1 MYSKY
6 YFDFRK
12 EVMPMSFLQMS
23 ISGSILICVIV
34 VVRAV
39 AINELPKKTFIILW
53 AVALLR
59 LLFPIS
65 IPSVF
70 SIYSLANYS
79 IHHDTIV
86 ERLPDG
92 TIPILLQSQSEV
104 SYHNARFPVWLIV
117 WGIGAVLC
125 AIFFGVAYV
134 RCLSKFHAALPVYNE
149 FVEQW
154 QKVQP
159 LKRHLSIRQSEYI
172 SAPLTY
178 GIFRP
183 VILLPKNTDWD
194 NEQQL
199 QYILLHEYTHIR
211 HYDLVFKLFA
221 VVALCIHWFNPM
233 VWVLYILL
241 NRDIELACDECVV
254 RNLGGNMKATYALT
268 LITMEEKKSGLTPLC
283 NGFSKNA
290 IEERI
295 TAIMKM
301 RKITI
306 GALMASAGLLIVIV
320 ALFGTSADKVS
331 AINAG
336 DSQEILENS
345 EKESLLAE
353 TGKVHVDA
361 LRMREEPKQDASVVT
376 LLKEG
381 EKVSILSERDGFY
394 EVQIQMGAEAEN
406 EIMMGWV
413 KKEYIA
419 LDNFEYYVF

>member
-1 MYSKY
+1 MG
-6 YFDFRK
+6 
-12 EVMPMSFLQMS
+12 FLQMS
-23 ISGSILICVIV
+23 ISGAVLICVII

-65 IPSVF
+65 VPSAF

-79 IHHDTIV
+79 IYHGTV
-86 ERLPDG
+86 AELLPDSA
-92 TIPILLQSQSEV
+92 PILQQSQPEAIYAAQPV
-104 SYHNARFPVWLIV
+104 PVWGIV
-117 WGIGAVLC
+117 WGMGATLC
-125 AIFFGVAYV
+125 AVFFGVAYV
-134 RCLSKFHAALPVYNE
+134 RCLSKFHAALPVCNE

-154 QKVQP
+154 RRAQP
-159 LKRHLSIRQSEYI
+159 LKRRLSIRQSEYI

-178 GIFRP
+178 GIFQP
-183 VILLPKNTDWD
+183 VILLPKNMDWK

-199 QYILLHEYTHIR
+199 RYILLHEYTHIR

-233 VWVLYILL
+233 VWALYILL

-254 RNLGGNMKATYALT
+254 RDFGGGMKAAYALA
-268 LITMEEKKSGLTPLC
+268 LITMEEKKSGLMPIC
-283 NGFSKNA
+283 NSFSKNA

-301 RKITI
+301 KKLTI
-306 GALMASAGLLIVIV
+306 GALVASAGLLIVTV
-320 ALFGTSADKVS
+320 ALFGTSADRVS
-331 AINAG
+331 ATNAST
-336 DSQEILENS
+336 SQEILENS
-345 EKESLLAE
+345 MENGDLLGE
-353 TGKVHVDA
+353 TGKVNAEA
-361 LRMREEPKQDASVVT
+361 LRMREEPKQDAGVLT

-381 EKVSILSERDGFY
+381 EEVIILSEQDGFY
-394 EVQIQMGAEAEN
+394 KVQLQIKNGTEN
-406 EIMMGWV
+406 EIMTGWV

>member
-1 MYSKY
+1 
-6 YFDFRK
+6 
-12 EVMPMSFLQMS
+12 MSFLQMS
-23 ISGSILICVIV
+23 ISGAILICAIII
-34 VVRAV
+34 VRAV
-39 AINELPKKTFIILW
+39 AINKLPKKTFIILW
-53 AVALLR
+53 AAALLR

-65 IPSVF
+65 LPSVF

-86 ERLPDG
+86 ELLPDRV
-92 TIPILLQSQSEV
+92 IPVLLQSQPEV
-104 SYHNARFPVWLIV
+104 PYATQPVSVWRIV
-117 WGIGAVLC
+117 WGMGAVLC
-125 AIFFGVAYV
+125 AVFFGVAYV
-134 RCLSKFHAALPVYNE
+134 RCLSKFRAALPVYNE

-154 QKVQP
+154 RKVQP
-159 LKRHLSIRQSEYI
+159 LKRHLSIRQSECI

-183 VILLPKNTDWD
+183 VILLPKNTNWE

-199 QYILLHEYTHIR
+199 QYILLHEYTHIC
-211 HYDLVFKLFA
+211 HYDLVFKIFA

-233 VWVLYILL
+233 VWVLYIFL

-254 RNLGGNMKATYALT
+254 RDLGGNMKAAYALA
-268 LITMEEKKSGLTPLC
+268 LITMEEKKSGLIPLC

-301 RKITI
+301 KKLTM
-306 GALMASAGLLIVIV
+306 GALMASAGVLIVTV

-331 AINAG
+331 ATNAG
-336 DSQEILENS
+336 DSQEILESSMEN
-345 EKESLLAE
+345 ENLLEE
-353 TGKVHVDA
+353 TGKVNADA
-361 LRMREEPKQDASVVT
+361 LRMREEPKQDASVLT

-381 EKVSILSERDGFY
+381 EKVIILSEQDGFY
-394 EVQIQMGAEAEN
+394 KVQIQMEN
-406 EIMMGWV
+406 ETENEKVIGWV

>member
-1 MYSKY
+1 
-6 YFDFRK
+6 
-12 EVMPMSFLQMS
+12 MSFLQMS
-23 ISGSILICVIV
+23 ISGAILICAIII
-34 VVRAV
+34 VRAV
-39 AINELPKKTFIILW
+39 AINKLPKKTFIILW
-53 AVALLR
+53 AAALLR

-86 ERLPDG
+86 ELLPDSV
-92 TIPILLQSQSEV
+92 IPVLLQSQPEV
-104 SYHNARFPVWLIV
+104 PYATQPVSVWRIV
-117 WGIGAVLC
+117 WGMGAVLC
-125 AIFFGVAYV
+125 AVFFGVAYV
-134 RCLSKFHAALPVYNE
+134 RCLSKFRAALPVYNE

-154 QKVQP
+154 RKVQP
-159 LKRHLSIRQSEYI
+159 LKRHLSIRQSECI

-183 VILLPKNTDWD
+183 VILLPKNTNWE

-199 QYILLHEYTHIR
+199 QYILLHEYTHIC
-211 HYDLVFKLFA
+211 HYDLVFKIFA

-233 VWVLYILL
+233 VWVLYILF

-254 RNLGGNMKATYALT
+254 RDLGGNMKAAYALA
-268 LITMEEKKSGLTPLC
+268 LITMEEKKSGLIPLC
-283 NGFSKNA
+283 NSFSKNA

-301 RKITI
+301 KKLTM
-306 GALMASAGLLIVIV
+306 GALMASAGVLIVTV
-320 ALFGTSADKVS
+320 TLFGTSADKVS
-331 AINAG
+331 ATNAD
-336 DSQEILENS
+336 DSQEILESSMEN
-345 EKESLLAE
+345 ENLLEE
-353 TGKVHVDA
+353 TGKVNADA
-361 LRMREEPKQDASVVT
+361 LRMREEPKQDASVLT

-381 EKVSILSERDGFY
+381 EKVIILSEQDGFY
-394 EVQIQMGAEAEN
+394 KVQIQMEN
-406 EIMMGWV
+406 ETENEKVIGWV